1 MITGKI
7 DVTKIDKT
15 KLFKGK
21 PGKDGKCPMYL
32 DIALIETKRSGF
44 GDWRDDNT
52 HMIVQSVTMEERAAG
67 KRGAILGNAQDR
79 SSKRTNDQQPADP
92 ASTDPNDHLP
102 SIEGD
107 GDDVPF

>member
-32 DIALIETKRSGF
+32 DIALITTARSSF

-52 HMIVQSVTMEERAAG
+52 HMIVQSSTKEERAAG

-79 SSKRTNDQQPADP
+79 SSRRTNDQAPADP
-92 ASTDPNDHLP
+92 TPTDPNDHLP
-102 SIEGD
+102 STEP
-107 GDDVPF
+107 DDVPF